1 MNLEAFCYLGLI
13 RFPEQLEASLSLF
26 PDDAKA
32 EASQILSTLKPLS
45 KAELVQ
51 RWARLRDEEYVAMRR
66 DLFSRLGFQLDVLSP
81 SLQPW
86 CISWWANQH
95 G

>member
-1 MNLEAFCYLGLI
+1 MFCYLGLV
-13 RFPEQLEASLSLF
+13 RFPEQLDASLSLF
-26 PDDAKA
+26 PNDAKA
-32 EASQILSTLKPLS
+32 EVSRILATLKPLS
-45 KAELVQ
+45 RAELVQ

-66 DLFSRLGFQLDVLSP
+66 DLVSQLGFHLDELNP